1 VTTVAAASARLRDD
15 ADFRRYWWSRVLSTA
30 GTMVTLIAL
39 PVLVYRQTG
48 STFLTALVS
57 ALEAVPYLTFGLLA
71 GALADRWDRRSM
83 MITADLVDTALMSS
97 VPVAY
102 WLGILTVPHLLIV
115 AFAAPAVAVFFDGAN
130 FGALPVLVGRH
141 RIAEANAAIWA
152 ASSLV
157 EMIAPA
163 AVGVALAVVQPA
175 TLIAVDAL
183 SFAASA
189 TFVRA
194 ISRLLQDPDRSR
206 ERFTRGA
213 IRADIKEGLA
223 FLVRH
228 PGVRS
233 MTMIGT
239 LQCISG
245 GGFVALDVVWCDQ
258 VLGIGTGGWRFGLVF
273 SAWAVGGVLSSIA
286 LPRLLR
292 RTSAARIAL
301 DALPFSAVIGV
312 ATPFATW
319 WVVGLLGVFCWSCA
333 YTLIA
338 VNSISYRQQVT
349 PEHLLGRVNTAGR
362 MLTWGLGWTLGAFAG
377 GGLGHLIGVQLA
389 MSALAGVALVGCA
402 VGWTS
407 PLRSA
412 RAPVPSR
419 GTAGG

>member
-1 VTTVAAASARLRDD
+1 MTSVAAPARLRDD
-15 ADFRRYWWSRVLSTA
+15 ADFRLYWWSRVLSTA
-30 GTMVTLIAL
+30 GTTVTLIAL

-48 STFLTALVS
+48 SAFLTALVS

-71 GALADRWDRRSM
+71 GALADRWDRRAM
-83 MITADLVDTALMSS
+83 MITADLVDTALMAS

-102 WLGILTVPHLLIV
+102 WLGILTVPHLLAV

-130 FGALPVLVGRH
+130 FGALPVLVGRE
-141 RIAEANAAIWA
+141 RIAEANAAVWTSA
-152 ASSLV
+152 SLV
-157 EMIAPA
+157 EMVMPA
-163 AVGVALAVVQPA
+163 AVGVALAVAQPA
-175 TLIAVDAL
+175 TLIAVDAV

-194 ISRLLQDPDRSR
+194 ISRLLQDPERAR
-206 ERFTRGA
+206 ERLTRGA
-213 IRADIKEGLA
+213 LRGDIKEGLV

-239 LQCISG
+239 LQCIAG
-245 GGFVALDVVWCDQ
+245 GGFVSLDVVWCDQ

-273 SAWAVGGVLSSIA
+273 SAWAVGGILSSA
-286 LPRLLR
+286 VLPRLLR

-301 DALPFSAVIGV
+301 AALPFSAVIGI

-319 WVVGLLGVFCWSCA
+319 WVLGLVALFVWSCA
-333 YTLIA
+333 YTLIT

-362 MLTWGLGWTLGAFAG
+362 MLTWGLGWTIGAFAG
-377 GGLGHLIGVQLA
+377 GALGHLIGVQHA
-389 MSALAGVALVGCA
+389 MVAMASVAVLGCL

-407 PLRSA
+407 PLRGATAAAGDIS
-412 RAPVPSR
+412 PV
-419 GTAGG
+419 T